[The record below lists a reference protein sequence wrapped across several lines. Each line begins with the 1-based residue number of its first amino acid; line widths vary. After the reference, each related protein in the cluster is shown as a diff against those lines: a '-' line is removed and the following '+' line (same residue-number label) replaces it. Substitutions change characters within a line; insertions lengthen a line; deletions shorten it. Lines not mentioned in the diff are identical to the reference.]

1 MEFLGEVIIYIMMI
15 SLLIG
20 AGAHIVRPSSQLGLE
35 FKEGILMMGHIFIP
49 IAGIMTLIPVIVPA
63 INTVVAPVYSAM
75 HSDAAIA
82 TSTFIPSDLGA
93 YHLAYEVADGHGA
106 WILAFTVSLTAG
118 ATIAFCIPVGL
129 SILERRDH
137 KYLALGVMSGFL
149 AIPFASLFMAII
161 LLQSGVPLREGV
173 EATGAGTRP
182 FDLSYGEVLLNLIP
196 LAIMMGLLSLAL
208 RFFTQKMIAAF
219 LYFGR
224 FLQIVTT
231 AAVALSVAEY
241 FTGAFSTIF
250 GSWPLA
256 PFIADAED
264 QFRALEIVGYIA
276 VMLAG
281 AFPLIYMIR
290 KILAKPLQIAG
301 RKIGISEAG
310 IAGFLATMANAVAL
324 FQLVRLMPPKDKV
337 LTIAFMVCAAF
348 AVGDYLAF
356 TATFQP
362 NMIVTMVIGKL
373 AGGLLA
379 VGFAIWL
386 ALPYARRLEL
396 QDREDGLIDE
406 NGIGITIPEEAP
418 EPVVVRADGP
428 PAGRG
433 KEFGQVPG
441 IKDA

>member
-173 EATGAGTRP
+173 DATGPGTRP

-224 FLQIVTT
+224 FLQIITT

-241 FTGAFSTIF
+241 FTGAFSAIF

-290 KILAKPLQIAG
+290 KILATPLQIAG

-396 QDREDGLIDE
+396 QDREAGLIDE
-406 NGIGITIPEEAP
+406 NGIGITIPDEEP
-418 EPVVVRADGP
+418 EPVVVQADTP
-428 PAGRG
+428 PVGRG
-433 KEFGQVPG
+433 KEFGQIPG
-441 IKDA
+441 SRDT